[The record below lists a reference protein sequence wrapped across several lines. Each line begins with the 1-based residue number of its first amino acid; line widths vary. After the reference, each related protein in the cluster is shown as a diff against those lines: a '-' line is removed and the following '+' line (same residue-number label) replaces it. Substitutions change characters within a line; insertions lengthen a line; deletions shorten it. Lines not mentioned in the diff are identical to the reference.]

1 MTRQK
6 DKKITLP
13 KFWKF
18 DYSQLQ
24 EIEQQVLENTQ
35 EKIFRGKTLKMN
47 TINRWIQKK
56 MEIQKRKVGK
66 NNGQFDKP
74 LDLIQ

>member
-1 MTRQK
+1 MNRPFIWRTGGGHTAGEMTRQK

-47 TINRWIQKK
+47 TINR
-56 MEIQKRKVGK
+56 
-66 NNGQFDKP
+66 
-74 LDLIQ
+74 